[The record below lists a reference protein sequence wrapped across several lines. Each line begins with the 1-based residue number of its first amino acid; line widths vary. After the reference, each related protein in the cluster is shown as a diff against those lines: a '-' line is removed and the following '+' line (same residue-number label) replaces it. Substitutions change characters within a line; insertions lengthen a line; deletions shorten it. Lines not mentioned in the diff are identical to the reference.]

1 MKTIIKLVIA
11 FALLTAA
18 FQGTRALVS
27 NYQFEDAVEQAL
39 LFAPNSTDPE
49 MTQQV
54 LTLAEEYGLPVE
66 ADNITFSQ
74 RASDRMVQITYTVD
88 VAFIPG
94 LIVQPIKFNPSA
106 SVRLLTQQRRR

>member
-11 FALLTAA
+11 LALLTAA
-18 FQGTRALVS
+18 FQGSRALVS

-54 LTLAEEYGLPVE
+54 LGLAEEYGLPVE
-66 ADNITFSQ
+66 ADDITISQ
-74 RASDRMVQITYTVD
+74 RASDRIVDISYSVD

-94 LIVQPIKFNPSA
+94 VVTQPIKFNPSA
-106 SVRLLTQQRRR
+106 SVRLLTPPRRR

>member
-11 FALLTAA
+11 VALLTAA
-18 FQGTRALVS
+18 FQGSRALVS

-49 MTQQV
+49 ITQQV
-54 LTLAEEYGLPVE
+54 MALADEYGLPVE
-66 ADNITFSQ
+66 ADNINITQ
-74 RASDRMVQITYTVD
+74 RASDRIVDVTYTVD

-94 LIVQPIKFNPSA
+94 VITQPVKFSPSA